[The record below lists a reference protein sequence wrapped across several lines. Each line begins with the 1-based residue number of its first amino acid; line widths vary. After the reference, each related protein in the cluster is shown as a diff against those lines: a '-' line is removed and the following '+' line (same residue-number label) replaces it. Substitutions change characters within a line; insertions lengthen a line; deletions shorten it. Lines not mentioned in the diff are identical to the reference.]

1 MSEIV
6 EANLK
11 APYQPSWDMS
21 PKEELDYRVESVLE
35 LAKMLEGDDNRISS
49 IIIDADKA
57 LKIIRRKRWWQVWKT
72 NPPRSEESSE

>member
-6 EANLK
+6 EVNIK
-11 APYQPSWDMS
+11 FPYQKGKNIS
-21 PKEELDYRVESVLE
+21 PNEELEIRVDAILMM
-35 LAKMLEGDDNRISS
+35 AKIIEGNDNRINS

-72 NPPRSEESSE
+72 NTPRSEESSD